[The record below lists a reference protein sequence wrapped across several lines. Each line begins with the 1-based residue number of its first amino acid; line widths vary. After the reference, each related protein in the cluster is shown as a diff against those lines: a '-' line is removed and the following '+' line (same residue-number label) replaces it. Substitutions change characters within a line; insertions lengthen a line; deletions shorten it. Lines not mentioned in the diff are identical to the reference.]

1 MVQKCPKCSS
11 VCDSGSKFCEKC
23 GHSLAST
30 NKPTP
35 QNGKSNKKLF
45 KAIAFLGVLG
55 VLAAT
60 VTYMLNANALK
71 GEWLVYQDG
80 IEYLKVS
87 IPNKEEFVFSYLD
100 EEVDA
105 EIDVYY
111 EFNNPQSKNEP
122 YALSQPLR
130 AEMTIPI
137 ASLNEE
143 VGSEYFSELGFI
155 VETHNDQYVM
165 HTEKPEALAYVS
177 DSEQKIY
184 FYEVND
190 TIEIIYSQDDEV
202 DFEVALPT
210 HKRPEE
216 AEYVSLFEEV
226 LDELKAS
233 EIDHS
238 SSAKEILVEIKETAP
253 DSKLLAAY
261 SKLNE
266 RNEAFLAAVKNKD
279 KAQLQEISAEIAEL
293 PLSKLGGLY
302 QHYLD
307 NTDILLNR
315 ISQAE
320 AFDQAVANAQ
330 TSFDNGEMEEAVGHL
345 SIDGD
350 IAETVESYYP
360 ESFKVFE
367 TLIEKIDGEKY
378 GFITID
384 DFYGYW
390 TSYPSYTSESETMG
404 KPVFYLSETL
414 AITAI
419 NHGEMSVSAV
429 LSSNVNK
436 NVATI
441 TNQPANSGMMYSE
454 EEKNLGEWT
463 YDIFLEKNEE
473 GKTLTFSTNPDLTFY
488 YQENEGTNSAI
499 YDMFEEKGNAIYN
512 AYLTEQSDKALL
524 ETNPA
529 SYLIGK
535 TIKET
540 TADSTILY
548 DFREKSPSSNHN
560 GIGELWYSRST
571 TNEPDDVQ
579 SRGIQFAIHDITYQ
593 DNIIRVEATEFIND
607 TLDIPIYFEYVYLGD
622 NYLGVYNSESEQMT
636 ATVTIE

>member
-1 MVQKCPKCSS
+1 M
-11 VCDSGSKFCEKC
+11 
-23 GHSLAST
+23 
-30 NKPTP
+30 NKPIP
-35 QNGKSNKKLF
+35 QNGKSNKKLL
-45 KAIAFLGVLG
+45 KAIAVLGILG
-55 VLAAT
+55 VLAAAG
-60 VTYMLNANALK
+60 TYLFNSNSLK
-71 GEWLVYQDG
+71 GEWY
-80 IEYLKVS
+80 IYEEYNTLKVT
-87 IPNKEEFVFSYLD
+87 IPNNDELVLSYIPHEE
-100 EEVDA
+100 EGR
-105 EIDVYY
+105 IDVYY
-111 EFNNPQSKNEP
+111 DIQKPQSKNEP
-122 YALSQPLR
+122 YSLSQPLK
-130 AEMTIPI
+130 AEVIIPI
-137 ASLNEE
+137 SSLEDEDEIEE
-143 VGSEYFSELGFI
+143 LA
-155 VETHNDQYVM
+155 ETGLIIETKDDQYVM
-165 HTEKPEALAYVS
+165 RTE
-177 DSEQKIY
+177 DSRLIDEVTGFIKRFY
-184 FYEVND
+184 FYDVND
-190 TIEIIYSQDDEV
+190 TLEIIYPNDEGEEV
-202 DFEVALPT
+202 LFLVALPSQIS
-210 HKRPEE
+210 PEE
-216 AEYVSLFEEV
+216 GDYIKLFEEV
-226 LDELKAS
+226 LDELKTS
-233 EIDHS
+233 DLDRPS
-238 SSAKEILVEIKETAP
+238 LAKENLAEIKKIAP
-253 DSKLLAAY
+253 DSKLLVAY
-261 SKLNE
+261 SELNKE
-266 RNEAFLAAVKNKD
+266 NDAFLAAAKNKD
-279 KAQLQEISAEIAEL
+279 KAKLQEIKDKIAEM
-293 PLSKLGGLY
+293 PLSQIGGLY
-302 QHYLD
+302 QHYID
-307 NTDILLNR
+307 STNILLER

-320 AFDQAVANAQ
+320 IFDQAVVKAQ
-330 TSFDNGEMEEAVGHL
+330 TSFDNGKIEEAIEQLNVKD
-345 SIDGD
+345 SVI
-350 IAETVESYYP
+350 ETVEIYYP
-360 ESFKVFE
+360 ESFKKIE
-367 TLIEKIDGEKY
+367 TLIEKIQVEQY
-378 GFITID
+378 GTITID

-512 AYLTEQSDKALL
+512 AYLTEQADKALL

-548 DFREKSPSSNHN
+548 DFREKSPSSKHN

-571 TNEPDDVQ
+571 TNGPDDVQ

-622 NYLGVYNSESEQMT
+622 NYLGVYNSESEQIT